1 MVKRKNLF
9 LMLSVVFAFVFVL
22 FLGGCS
28 SEASVEQLQKI
39 KELEAEKASL
49 EKSISSKESEK
60 ATLEA
65 EVKDL
70 NGKLQNCNQEKETVK
85 QRLSTWQE
93 PAPVVEPAPTDKKST
108 KKKSK

>member
-49 EKSISSKESEK
+49 EKSIS
-60 ATLEA
+60 
-65 EVKDL
+65 
-70 NGKLQNCNQEKETVK
+70 
-85 QRLSTWQE
+85 
-93 PAPVVEPAPTDKKST
+93 
-108 KKKSK
+108 